1 MTARLLLIV
10 AAAIALSACA
20 RRTELPVPGIRAVDD
35 LPPGQYYDQGLP
47 APHDVHV
54 RPYTTL
60 VPVPGSEASPSRPG
74 QP

>member
-1 MTARLLLIV
+1 MLARALLIACLT
-10 AAAIALSACA
+10 AAAGGCT
-20 RRTELPVPGIRAVDD
+20 RPTTLPSPAIRPIDD

-60 VPVPGSEASPSRPG
+60 VPVPGPG
-74 QP
+74 ALQPAR